1 MFFFKKI
8 PRFEIKIMK
17 SNKNAFY
24 IIVYNRNKF
33 SNNLNTSIIS
43 IHLFHISSFAYSM
56 SCIVQHFIDHIHINC
71 TLQKSLET
79 SFQINKHI
87 GLERAN

>member
-33 SNNLNTSIIS
+33 SNNLNTSMIS

-56 SCIVQHFIDHIHINC
+56 SCIP
-71 TLQKSLET
+71 
-79 SFQINKHI
+79 
-87 GLERAN
+87 